1 MLPQSTITLINGQI
15 ETELKHLNS
24 IFCDTQEDKM
34 NTLERI
40 NKLRSMLVTE
50 SSVQP
55 LELGDKETEIDLGA
69 AVKDIANLFKRRT
82 K

>member
-1 MLPQSTITLINGQI
+1 MLPQSTIALINGQI
-15 ETELKHLNS
+15 EEELSHLNS

-40 NKLRSMLVTE
+40 NKLRSMLITE
-50 SSVQP
+50 SSVSP
-55 LELGDKETEIDLGA
+55 LELGDKEAEIDLGA
-69 AVKDIANLFKRRT
+69 VAKDIANLFKRNR